1 MFIKIRYPQR
11 SKLGFSL
18 LELLLVMSLLPIVFY
33 TVFSNFS
40 VGMKVW
46 QAVNVATPVE
56 DLAIFYQ
63 KARADFDNTFFHQSI
78 AFEGEKDEVT
88 FPSTVVTAPV
98 LGGDHGIGRVR
109 LSYDTTAKGI
119 MRQVWDYSEIYRESE
134 GKKTL
139 ILRDVTS
146 LEFSYLI
153 FDIASKSYE
162 WSSSWKPEPDKLP
175 AAVRM
180 IFSLGRGDP
189 IERTYFLPC
198 GG

>member
-1 MFIKIRYPQR
+1 MSIKIQYLRR

-46 QAVNVATPVE
+46 QAVNVATPIE

-63 KARADFDNTFFHQSI
+63 KARADLENTFFNQAI

-88 FPSTVVTAPV
+88 FPSTVASIPA
-98 LGGDHGIGRVR
+98 LGGDRGMGRVR
-109 LSYDTTAKGI
+109 LYYDPNAKGI
-119 MRQVWDYSEIYRESE
+119 MRQAWDYSEIYRESE
-134 GKKTL
+134 GKTTL
-139 ILRDVTS
+139 ILHDVTS
-146 LEFSYLI
+146 LEFSYLV
-153 FDIASKSYE
+153 FDKTSKSYE
-162 WSSSWKPEPDKLP
+162 WNSSWKPTPDQLP

-180 IFSLGRGDP
+180 LFTLGRGEP
-189 IERTYFLPC
+189 IERTYILPA